1 MEAKLFGLK
10 INFDSVETESFYVEF
25 LSYSDTVSYLVR
37 KILHY
42 YDSTPILSFSV
53 VLVEIPHLGFSLM
66 DSSNIDLFNYLI
78 H

>member
-1 MEAKLFGLK
+1 MEANLFGLS
-10 INFDSVETESFYVEF
+10 ILFDSVENESFYVEF

-37 KILHY
+37 KILCY

-53 VLVEIPHLGFSLM
+53 VPVETPHLGFSLM
-66 DSSNIDLFNYLI
+66 DPSNIDLFNYLI

>member
-42 YDSTPILSFSV
+42 YDSTPILSFFV
-53 VLVEIPHLGFSLM
+53 VPVETLHLGFSLM

>member
-10 INFDSVETESFYVEF
+10 INFDSVETALFYVEL
-25 LSYSDTVSYLVR
+25 LSSFDTVSSLVR

-42 YDSTPILSFSV
+42 
-53 VLVEIPHLGFSLM
+53 LGFSLM